1 MTIASVTVSS
11 VFFLFFFLYEGNIFC
26 LVPPADATLR
36 GVVYNPSELSKMFR
50 GIPADA
56 TFRGVVY
63 NPSELPKMI
72 RGITGKKFAS
82 IF

>member
-1 MTIASVTVSS
+1 MAACQSLTVTSVTVSLL
-11 VFFLFFFLYEGNIFC
+11 FFLVFFLYEGNIFC
-26 LVPPADATLR
+26 IVP
-36 GVVYNPSELSKMFR
+36 
-50 GIPADA
+50 PADA
-56 TFRGVVY
+56 TFRGVAY

>member
-1 MTIASVTVSS
+1 
-11 VFFLFFFLYEGNIFC
+11 
-26 LVPPADATLR
+26 
-36 GVVYNPSELSKMFR
+36 MFR

-72 RGITGKKFAS
+72 RGITRKKFAS
-82 IF
+82 IFQYIYLICIIVPWVIQVMTNS

>member
-1 MTIASVTVSS
+1 
-11 VFFLFFFLYEGNIFC
+11 
-26 LVPPADATLR
+26 
-36 GVVYNPSELSKMFR
+36 MFR

-72 RGITGKKFAS
+72 RGITRKKICIYIS
-82 IF
+82 IYLPDMHYCTLGDPGHDK

>member
-1 MTIASVTVSS
+1 MFRGI
-11 VFFLFFFLYEGNIFC
+11 
-26 LVPPADATLR
+26 PADATFR
-36 GVVYNPSELSKMFR
+36 GVVYNPSELPKMIR